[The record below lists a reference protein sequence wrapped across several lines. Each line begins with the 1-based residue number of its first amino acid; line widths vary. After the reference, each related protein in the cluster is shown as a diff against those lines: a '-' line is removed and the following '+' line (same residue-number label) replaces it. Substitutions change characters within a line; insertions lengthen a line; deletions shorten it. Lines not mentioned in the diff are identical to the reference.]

1 MATKIQHAYS
11 VGDRVTL
18 LSGRVVLINK
28 LRKTPGPEVRFAP
41 IRNQPWYE
49 GTAANNEVFIFP
61 QTAVT
66 QKFEDGYPKDVPERT
81 PRVLAAKAARKRQ
94 KSTDPLDE
102 SMKEGFILVWPISEN
117 DEACRL
123 AGRELATKLI
133 DEAPSG
139 VSTEVLYSLLEFA
152 VDERSADLG
161 LLPPGVRLPL
171 QRFLK
176 KVRANQAALR

>member
-11 VGDRVTL
+11 LGDRVTL

-49 GTAANNEVFIFP
+49 GSAANGEVFTFP

-66 QKFEDGYPKDVPERT
+66 QKFEEGYPKDVPERT
-81 PRVLAAKAARKRQ
+81 PRVLAAKAALKRQ
-94 KSTDPLDE
+94 KAKESFLIAWPLVDDTE
-102 SMKEGFILVWPISEN
+102 EEFRASGEHITSILLN
-117 DEACRL
+117 H
-123 AGRELATKLI
+123 
-133 DEAPSG
+133 APSS
-139 VSTEVLYSLLEFA
+139 VSMEVLLGLLEFA
-152 VDERSADLG
+152 TAADSKNLG
-161 LLPPGVRLPL
+161 LLPVEVQVPL
-171 QRFLK
+171 RRYLK

>member
-49 GTAANNEVFIFP
+49 GTAANNEVFTFP
-61 QTAVT
+61 QTAVV

-81 PRVLAAKAARKRQ
+81 PRVLSAKAALKRQ
-94 KSTDPLDE
+94 KVKE
-102 SMKEGFILVWPISEN
+102 SF
-117 DEACRL
+117 
-123 AGRELATKLI
+123 LI
-133 DEAPSG
+133 DWPLIDDTEEEFRASGKHITGILLNHAPSS
-139 VSTEVLYSLLEFA
+139 VSMEVLLGLLEFA
-152 VDERSADLG
+152 VAADSKNLG
-161 LLPPGVRLPL
+161 LLPAEVQVPL
-171 QRFLK
+171 RRYLK
-176 KVRANQAALR
+176 KVRANQAALK